1 MNKRFFSLLGLTALL
16 AACGTQPTTA
26 TTDTGATTGTLT
38 PGQIVV
44 KYKAGLTA
52 ASVQPL
58 GNTRVLSATVSDGWG
73 RLALVSV
80 PEGQEQAYAERYA
93 AENGVEY
100 AEPNYRIENPQ
111 DESVSL
117 SSQGVRT
124 AELRPAATG
133 FSSTVTDPYFVQS
146 PKDANGKNPFDLTAS
161 QTADGRTA
169 YTDEKYLWSIY
180 RVRAPQA
187 WDAGFTG
194 KGVVVAVVDQGV
206 DLGHP
211 DLAANLWQNPNPNS
225 ATCPGEHGYDFAD
238 DDADPSDTG
247 GHGTHVSGTIAAA
260 ANGQGVVGVAP
271 EAKIMALRGL
281 GYFGGTNYMLVRA
294 LKYAADCGANVVN
307 NSWGGSTRTKAF
319 ADVLEYGTAKGVT
332 YVFSAGNSYRDNNR
346 PSWPV
351 SYSTTIPGVIG
362 VGATSNDNRRTAFS
376 SSGDY
381 VTVAAPGGTILST
394 VPRAQSPNNPYAFLQ
409 GTSMAAPNVSGVVAL
424 IYQARPGITPAQV
437 RQALTWS
444 ANSSITGQNSKPD
457 YPTGGFFGYGIV
469 DAAAAVQYAQESLR

>member
-16 AACGTQPTTA
+16 AACGTQPTT
-26 TTDTGATTGTLT
+26 TTDGAAPSGALM

-44 KYKAGLTA
+44 KYRSGLTA

-58 GNTRVLSATVSDGWG
+58 SNTRVLSATASDGWG

-80 PEGQEQAYAERYA
+80 PEGQEAAYAERYA
-93 AENGVEY
+93 GQSGVEY
-100 AEPNYRIENPQ
+100 AEPNYRVESPGA
-111 DESVSL
+111 ESVSL
-117 SSQGVRT
+117 ATQSVRT
-124 AELRPAATG
+124 GGLRAAATG
-133 FSSTVTDPYFVQS
+133 FTAGVTDPYFVNS
-146 PKDANGKNPFDLTAS
+146 PVDANGKNPFDVTAAQS
-161 QTADGRTA
+161 ANGRTA
-169 YTDEKYLWSIY
+169 YTNEKYLWSIY
-180 RVRAPQA
+180 RVQAPAA

-194 KGVVVAVVDQGV
+194 KGVVVAVIDQGV

-211 DLAANLWQNPNPNS
+211 DLAPNLWQNPNPS
-225 ATCPGEHGYDFAD
+225 STTCPGVNGYDFVD

-281 GYFGGTNYMLVRA
+281 GYFGGTNYMLARA
-294 LKYAADCGANVVN
+294 LKYAADCGAQVVN
-307 NSWGGSTRTKAF
+307 NSWGGSQRTRAF
-319 ADVLEYGTAKGVT
+319 RDVLEYGTAKGVT

-351 SYSTTIPGVIG
+351 SYSTEIPGVIG
-362 VGATSNDNRRTAFS
+362 GGATSNDNRRTAFS
-376 SSGDY
+376 SSGNY

-394 VPRAQSPNNPYAFLQ
+394 VPRSQAPNNPYAFLQ
-409 GTSMAAPNVSGVVAL
+409 GTSMAAPNATGVVAL
-424 IYQARPGITPAQV
+424 IYQARPGITPEQV
-437 RQALTWS
+437 RQVLTWS
-444 ANSSITGQNSKPD
+444 ANSTITGQNSKPD